1 MTLIIPL
8 ELKSRGYDLIQ
19 VAGTKAV
26 SPSAMPSTAST
37 SMAST
42 ECQGSEVENHHV
54 EEVNYMDHLAF
65 SYSIYK
71 HRT

>member
-26 SPSAMPSTAST
+26 SPRAMPSTAST

-54 EEVNYMDHLAF
+54 EV
-65 SYSIYK
+65 
-71 HRT
+71 R